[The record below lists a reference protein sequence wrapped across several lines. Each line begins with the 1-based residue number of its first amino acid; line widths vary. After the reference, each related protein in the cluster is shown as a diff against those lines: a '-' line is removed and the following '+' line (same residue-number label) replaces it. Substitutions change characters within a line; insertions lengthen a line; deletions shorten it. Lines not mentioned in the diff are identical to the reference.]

1 MLFRSNIGTC
11 CKYKD
16 NLGAWG
22 KVTIT
27 MALKFLAN
35 YLTEASCTF
44 LQLLSL
50 LSCMRVMI

>member
-35 YLTEASCTF
+35 YLTEAFCTF
-44 LQLLSL
+44 RQLLSL